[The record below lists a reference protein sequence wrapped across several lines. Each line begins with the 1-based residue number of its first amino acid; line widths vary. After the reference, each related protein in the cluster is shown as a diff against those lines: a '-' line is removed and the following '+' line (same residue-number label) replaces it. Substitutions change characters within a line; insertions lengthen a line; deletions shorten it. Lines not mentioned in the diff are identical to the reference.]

1 MTKHTYRGKLAYDG
15 TKYAGWQV
23 QPNQRTIQGLMETA
37 VYKVTGKEVKVLSS
51 GRTDAGVHAHGQVI
65 SFKVDSEHEPDVL
78 CRAINAHTPFD
89 IYLRGLEITRD
100 DFHPI
105 RDAVSKRYRYLMQPG
120 PVMDPL
126 SLKYAWSHPKSVDL
140 DAMRTAAQ
148 YFIGEHDFA
157 SFEASKSDRKTTVR
171 NVFSLDLM
179 EHYAHD
185 ARFIKIDIRADG
197 FLYNMVR
204 NIVGSLSRVGTGKE
218 EPEWILDVF
227 AACDR
232 KRAVQT
238 APAEGLYL
246 MDVDYGESE

>member
-37 VYKVTGKEVKVLSS
+37 VYKVTSREVKVLSS

-65 SFKVDSEHEPDVL
+65 SFKVDTEHEPDTL
-78 CRAINAHTPFD
+78 CRAINAHSPFD
-89 IYLRGLEITRD
+89 IYLRNLEITRD

-105 RDAVSKRYRYLMQPG
+105 RDAISKRYRYIMQPG
-120 PVMDPL
+120 PIMDPL
-126 SLKYAWSHPKSVDL
+126 SLKYAWSHPKSVNL
-140 DAMRTAAQ
+140 DAMRAAAQ
-148 YFIGEHDFA
+148 HIVGEHDFA
-157 SFEASKSDRKTTVR
+157 SFEASRSDRKTTVR
-171 NVFSLDLM
+171 NVISLELL
-179 EHYAHD
+179 EHYKHD
-185 ARFIKIDIRADG
+185 SRFVTIDIRADG

-218 EPEWILDVF
+218 DPDWILEVF

-232 KRAVQT
+232 KRAGQT

-246 MDVDYGESE
+246 MDVDYGETE